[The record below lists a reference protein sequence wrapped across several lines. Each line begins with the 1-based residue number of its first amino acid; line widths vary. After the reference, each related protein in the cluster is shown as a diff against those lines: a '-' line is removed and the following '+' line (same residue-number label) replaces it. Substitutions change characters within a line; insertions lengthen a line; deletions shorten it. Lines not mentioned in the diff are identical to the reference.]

1 MNIEEELLDFLH
13 NSVRDNDNKYRD
25 IQLILFF
32 FGFRGE
38 QWPTLEDAALKFDVG
53 ESEKRRSE
61 RPRQIIKDK
70 FTSKVDISQL
80 PVARKVSEVIES
92 AAFSTVDELSDKLV
106 EMNLVPDKFSIK
118 GILNLLQQLGLCGSY
133 NIYTNMLVQ
142 ASRNTIDSEQKLYVL
157 NSTEIKNVRAAL
169 KKIVVFPGLIGI
181 AKFSSFFDKNENYK
195 QYEVML
201 LDILRSRNDTWIS
214 QIDDEI
220 YFIIEERDNTLINNI
235 EKIKNIATSVNID
248 TLSVVLSNAFKR
260 RTPPK
265 GNKYPPLKVIESYL
279 KSSRFTEFNGT
290 TVKLKLEATSLN
302 EIERDVIEFMKG
314 KGTVGFVGVKEYLE
328 AKGYSKPSID
338 KAILNSPLVY
348 ADKAALRK
356 SYTYTLL
363 GSDKYETVERL
374 ERYSVF
380 KEKLLNVCEDGTDSD
395 TPANMR
401 REQHILREWLFG
413 GKETE
418 KCACC
423 KNEFS
428 IQSLVTAHKKPRSMC
443 SFNERVDPYIVMPMC
458 KFGCDHLYEVGV
470 IKVKNGVICSNRP
483 TGSEFESQYVS
494 SLLGKPLE
502 QRWLEGNQHYFDS
515 EA

>member
-13 NSVRDNDNKYRD
+13 DSVRDNDNKYRD

-53 ESEKRRSE
+53 ESDKRRSE

-70 FTSKVDISQL
+70 FTSRVDISQL
-80 PVARKVSEVIES
+80 PVARKVSEVIDS
-92 AAFSTVDELSDKLV
+92 ATFITVDELSNKLV
-106 EMNLVPDKFSIK
+106 EMKLVPDKFSIK

-142 ASRNTIDSEQKLYVL
+142 ASRNTIESEKKLYVL
-157 NSTEIKNVRAAL
+157 NSTEIKNIRAAL
-169 KKIVVFPGLIGI
+169 KKIVVFPGLVGI
-181 AKFSSFFDKNENYK
+181 AKFNSFFDKNENYK
-195 QYEVML
+195 QYEGIL
-201 LDILRSRNDTWIS
+201 LDILRSRSDTWIS

-220 YFIIEERDNTLINNI
+220 YYIIEERDNTLINNL
-235 EKIKNIATSVNID
+235 EKIKNITTSVNID

-265 GNKYPPLKVIESYL
+265 GNHYPPLKMIESYL
-279 KSSRFTEFNGT
+279 KYSRFTEFNGT
-290 TVKLKLEATSLN
+290 AVKLKLEATSLN
-302 EIERDVIEFMKG
+302 EIEQDIIEFMEG
-314 KGTVGFVGVKEYLE
+314 KGTVGFVGAKKYLE
-328 AKGYSKPSID
+328 ERGYSKPSID

-348 ADKAALRK
+348 ADKTLRK

-374 ERYSVF
+374 ERYSLF
-380 KEKLLNVCEDGTDSD
+380 REKLLNVCEDGTDSD
-395 TPANMR
+395 TPANR
-401 REQHILREWLFG
+401 RKEQHILRDWLFG
-413 GKETE
+413 DKETE
-418 KCACC
+418 RCACC

-443 SFNERVDPYIVMPMC
+443 SFNERVDPNIVMPMC
-458 KFGCDHLYEVGV
+458 KFGCDHLYELRV
-470 IKVKNGVICSNRP
+470 IKVRNGVICTNRT

-494 SLLGKPLE
+494 SILGKQLE
-502 QRWLEGNQHYFDS
+502 QRWLEGNQYYF
-515 EA
+515 E

>member
-13 NSVRDNDNKYRD
+13 DSVRDNDNKYRD

-53 ESEKRRSE
+53 ESDKRRSE

-70 FTSKVDISQL
+70 FTSRVDVSQL
-80 PVARKVSEVIES
+80 PVARKVSEVIDS
-92 AAFSTVDELSDKLV
+92 ATFITVDELSSKLV
-106 EMNLVPDKFSIK
+106 EMKLVPDKFSIK

-142 ASRNTIDSEQKLYVL
+142 ASRNTIESEKKLYVL
-157 NSTEIKNVRAAL
+157 NSTEIKNIRAAL
-169 KKIVVFPGLIGI
+169 KKIVVFPGLVGI
-181 AKFSSFFDKNENYK
+181 AKFNSFFDKNENYK
-195 QYEVML
+195 QYEGIL
-201 LDILRSRNDTWIS
+201 LDILRSRSDTWIS

-220 YFIIEERDNTLINNI
+220 YYIIEERDNTLINNL
-235 EKIKNIATSVNID
+235 EKIKNITTSVNID

-265 GNKYPPLKVIESYL
+265 GNHYPPLKMIESYL
-279 KSSRFTEFNGT
+279 QYSRFTEFNGT
-290 TVKLKLEATSLN
+290 AVKLKLEATSLN
-302 EIERDVIEFMKG
+302 EIEQDIIEFMEG
-314 KGTVGFVGVKEYLE
+314 KGTVGFVGVKKYLE
-328 AKGYSKPSID
+328 ERGYSKPSID

-348 ADKAALRK
+348 ADKTLRK

-374 ERYSVF
+374 ERYSLF

-395 TPANMR
+395 TPANR
-401 REQHILREWLFG
+401 RKEQHILRDWLFG
-413 GKETE
+413 DKEKE
-418 KCACC
+418 RCACC

-443 SFNERVDPYIVMPMC
+443 SFNERVDPNIVMPMC
-458 KFGCDHLYEVGV
+458 KFGCDHLYELRV
-470 IKVKNGVICSNRP
+470 IKVQNGVICTNRT

-494 SLLGKPLE
+494 SILGKQLE
-502 QRWLEGNQHYFDS
+502 QRWLEGNQYYF
-515 EA
+515 E

>member
-1 MNIEEELLDFLH
+1 MMNIEEELLDFLH

-61 RPRQIIKDK
+61 RPRQIIKNK
-70 FTSKVDISQL
+70 FTSQVDISQL
-80 PVARKVSEVIES
+80 PVAKKVSDVIES
-92 AAFSTVDELSDKLV
+92 AAFTTVDELSDKLI
-106 EMNLVPDKFSIK
+106 EMNLVPDKFSVK

-157 NSTEIKNVRAAL
+157 NSTELKNVRAAL
-169 KKIVVFPGLIGI
+169 KRIAVFPGLVGI
-181 AKFSSFFDKNENYK
+181 AKFSSFFDKNEIYK
-195 QYEVML
+195 QYEEVL

-220 YFIIEERDNTLINNI
+220 YFIIEERDNTLINNL
-235 EKIKNIATSVNID
+235 EKIQNIAASVNID
-248 TLSVVLSNAFKR
+248 TLSTVLSNAFKR

-265 GNKYPPLKVIESYL
+265 GNQYPPFKVIESYL
-279 KSSRFTEFNGT
+279 KYSRFTEFNGT
-290 TVKLKLEATSLN
+290 AVKLKLEATILN
-302 EIERDVIEFMKG
+302 EIEQDVISFMKG
-314 KGTVGFVGVKEYLE
+314 KGAVDFVGVKEHLE

-348 ADKAALRK
+348 ADKTLRK

-363 GSDKYETVERL
+363 GTDKYETVERL
-374 ERYSVF
+374 ERYSLF
-380 KEKLLNVCEDGTDSD
+380 KERLLNICDDGTDYD
-395 TPANMR
+395 TPANR
-401 REQHILREWLFG
+401 RKEQHILREWLFG

-418 KCACC
+418 KCASC

-458 KFGCDHLYEVGV
+458 KFGCDHLYESGV
-470 IKVKNGVICSNRP
+470 LKVQNGIICSNRP
-483 TGSEFESQYVS
+483 TGSEFESQYVR
-494 SLLGKPLE
+494 SLLGNSLE
-502 QRWLEGNQHYFDS
+502 QRWLEGNQRYFES
-515 EA
+515 KA

>member
-13 NSVRDNDNKYRD
+13 DSVRDNDNKFRD

-38 QWPTLEDAALKFDVG
+38 QWPTLEDAAVKFDVG

-61 RPRQIIKDK
+61 RPRQIIKNK

-80 PVARKVSEVIES
+80 PVARKVSEIIES
-92 AAFSTVDELSDKLV
+92 SAFTTLGELSNKLV
-106 EMNLVPDKFSIK
+106 EMNLVPNKFSIK
-118 GILNLLQQLGLCGSY
+118 GILNLLQQLGLCGSH
-133 NIYTNMLVQ
+133 NIYTNMLVP

-157 NSTEIKNVRAAL
+157 NSTEVKNIRAAL
-169 KKIVVFPGLIGI
+169 KKLVVFPGLVGI

-195 QYEVML
+195 PYEVML

-214 QIDDEI
+214 QVDGEI
-220 YFIIEERDNTLINNI
+220 YFIIEERDNTLINNL
-235 EKIKNIATSVNID
+235 EKIKNIATSVNMD
-248 TLSVVLSNAFKR
+248 TLPVVLSNAFKR

-265 GNKYPPLKVIESYL
+265 GNQYPPFKVIESYL
-279 KSSRFTEFNGT
+279 KYSKFTEFNGT
-290 TVKLKLEATSLN
+290 AVKLKLEATGLN
-302 EIERDVIEFMKG
+302 EIEQDVIEFMKG
-314 KGTVGFVGVKEYLE
+314 KGTVGFVGVKEHLE

-348 ADKAALRK
+348 ADKTIRK

-363 GSDKYETVERL
+363 GTDNYELVEKL
-374 ERYSVF
+374 ERYSLF
-380 KEKLLNVCEDGTDSD
+380 KEKLLSVCEDGTDSE
-395 TPANMR
+395 TLANRR
-401 REQHILREWLFG
+401 REQNILREWLFG

-418 KCACC
+418 KCASC

-428 IQSLVTAHKKPRSMC
+428 IQSLVTAHKKPRSIC

-458 KFGCDHLYEVGV
+458 KFGCDHLYESGI
-470 IKVKNGVICSNRP
+470 IKVQNGVICLNRP
-483 TGSEFESQYVS
+483 AGSEFESQYVS
-494 SLLGKPLE
+494 SLLGNSLE
-502 QRWLEGNQHYFDS
+502 QRWLEGNQHYFEP